1 MWSGYGQKF
10 ARSVSMHSPF
20 KLSVPIEYKVAEV
33 CAAQYH
39 RLRDHMLEH
48 AEAKGILGAID

>member
-1 MWSGYGQKF
+1 MWSGFGLKF

-33 CAAQYH
+33 CTEQFH
-39 RLRDHMLEH
+39 LLRDYMLEQT
-48 AEAKGILGAID
+48 EARGIVGAID

>member
-1 MWSGYGQKF
+1 
-10 ARSVSMHSPF
+10 MHSPF

-39 RLRDHMLEH
+39 RLRDYMLEH